1 MSAYLLNTDRPPAFC
16 PGCSHERVAR
26 ALDRAFQSLGLAGS
40 QVALVSDIGCSGLF
54 DTFFHTHALHGLHGR
69 ALTYAAGLKMARPEL
84 NLIVTMGDGGL
95 GIGGAHLL
103 SACRRNLDMTLL
115 VLNNFNFG
123 MTGGQYSATTP
134 QSASVGSGFLNQLDR
149 PMDLCQVAAA
159 AGAPYVFRCS
169 AHSRDLARTLQE
181 AIQFQ
186 GFAVLDIWGVCPGRY
201 TRKNQL
207 SPGDID
213 DRLEAEAPC
222 PGVVEKNQRRE
233 FGGHYREMAASR
245 EAVQLDQGLEATLPD
260 PGIGRREIVVLGDA
274 GQRVIT
280 AGELLCRA
288 GLSSGLQ
295 VTQKSEYNITVLRG
309 PSNTE
314 VILSPSRILY
324 TGIREP
330 TAILAV
336 GQEGVNR
343 RSGLFA
349 GLSEECLV
357 VRAGGVAI
365 PETPARV
372 VSPDLRSLGIKPRD
386 LALASVAVLASEGQV
401 LSTEMLKAAMARTF
415 RPGVL
420 ESALEV
426 VQAVRG

>member
-181 AIQFQ
+181 AIQFE
-186 GFAVLDIWGVCPGRY
+186 GFAGPGRIVARWRRVRSFGRPPGKS
-201 TRKNQL
+201 RKCAPP
-207 SPGDID
+207 SPAAHCSD
-213 DRLEAEAPC
+213 DRPGIARTASAARRCEAPDVRC
-222 PGVVEKNQRRE
+222 ARR
-233 FGGHYREMAASR
+233 GS
-245 EAVQLDQGLEATLPD
+245 
-260 PGIGRREIVVLGDA
+260 
-274 GQRVIT
+274 
-280 AGELLCRA
+280 
-288 GLSSGLQ
+288 
-295 VTQKSEYNITVLRG
+295 
-309 PSNTE
+309 
-314 VILSPSRILY
+314 
-324 TGIREP
+324 
-330 TAILAV
+330 
-336 GQEGVNR
+336 
-343 RSGLFA
+343 
-349 GLSEECLV
+349 
-357 VRAGGVAI
+357 
-365 PETPARV
+365 
-372 VSPDLRSLGIKPRD
+372 
-386 LALASVAVLASEGQV
+386 
-401 LSTEMLKAAMARTF
+401 
-415 RPGVL
+415 
-420 ESALEV
+420 
-426 VQAVRG
+426 